1 MEKNLKPDER
11 EVVKL
16 VQYFKKRAQVLITE
30 DKLTEEYQQ
39 MLDTCD
45 KLIEQLYLHAGDREA
60 ILAEREQLQG
70 MIKDNAKCPKC
81 NSNEMLKVIGTDTS
95 AEGWESNKYK
105 CRKCNI
111 AFVWN
116 TPNNP
121 WHMIPYVEKFIAET
135 ELKLSGI
142 DPADIERAVTMKG
155 LEQMKENVAR
165 LKPITETSDL
175 NLKNLEEREV
185 QMADMVRKFKKH
197 LMIEKIKIEE

>member
-1 MEKNLKPDER
+1 
-11 EVVKL
+11 
-16 VQYFKKRAQVLITE
+16 
-30 DKLTEEYQQ
+30 
-39 MLDTCD
+39 
-45 KLIEQLYLHAGDREA
+45 
-60 ILAEREQLQG
+60 
-70 MIKDNAKCPKC
+70 
-81 NSNEMLKVIGTDTS
+81 
-95 AEGWESNKYK
+95 
-105 CRKCNI
+105 
-111 AFVWN
+111 
-116 TPNNP
+116 
-121 WHMIPYVEKFIAET
+121 MIPYVEKFIAET